1 MKIVFDTNVFISALL
16 WHGPPHELLRAIEK
30 GTFTLC
36 TTPALLEELRDVLSR
51 PKFSYRLKERKTS
64 CEELLAGIIDAAEL
78 HPDKKI
84 DPVVKNDP
92 DDDKVL
98 SCASVSGAEYI
109 ITGDHHLLKLKN
121 WSNISILTP
130 QQFLSHIIK

>member
-1 MKIVFDTNVFISALL
+1 MKLVLDTNVFISALL

-36 TTPALLEELRDVLSR
+36 TTPALLEELRDVLNR
-51 PKFSYRLKERKTS
+51 PKFSSRLKERKTS
-64 CEELLAGIIDAAEL
+64 CEELLAGIIDVAEL
-78 HPDKKI
+78 HPDEKI

-98 SCASVSGAEYI
+98 SCASVSGAKYI
-109 ITGDHHLLKLKN
+109 VTGDPHLLKLGN